1 VTGRLLPEEFVDL
14 EPFVERWCLASET
27 ERYAQRMATPIDEM
41 SAFYEACFERAEE
54 AIAYC
59 DRFTLDGMPAD
70 AVRLLH
76 LIQSLLMVSFPVEV
90 WGQARIPDSGEATL
104 ERFIEP
110 LIRIE
115 AATHAIEIQS

>member
-1 VTGRLLPEEFVDL
+1 MTDRLLPKEFVDL
-14 EPFVERWCLASET
+14 EPFVEKWCLASET

-41 SAFYEACFERAEE
+41 SAFYQACFGRAEE

-59 DRFTLDGMPAD
+59 DQFPLDGMPAD
-70 AVRLLH
+70 AARLLL
-76 LIQSLLMVSFPVEV
+76 LIHSLLMVSFPVEV
-90 WGQARIPDSGEATL
+90 WGQARIPDSGEAIL

-115 AATHAIEIQS
+115 AATDAIEIES